1 MAVVDSK
8 SKFLYVN
15 IGAQGSN
22 NDASVLRNSRFA
34 KRLREGQLNIPQEEP
49 IQVDEN
55 NVVTL
60 PYYFIGDGG
69 FGLQNYLI
77 TPYGGS

>member
-15 IGAQGSN
+15 VGAQGSN
-22 NDASVLRNSRFA
+22 NDASVLRNSRFSE
-34 KRLREGQLNIPQEEP
+34 RLRMGRLNLPEAEP
-49 IQVDEN
+49 ILVGERMFLN
-55 NVVTL
+55 L

-69 FGLQNYLI
+69 FGLQNQLI